1 MKFIF
6 ATDSFKG
13 SLTSEEAEGLLSRAL
28 KKVMPDAVSVSIP
41 TADGGEGT
49 ADALCRAKNGK
60 KIPVRAHDPLFRPIN
75 ASYVRLDENKAVIET
90 ASASGLTLLANH
102 ERDPLLTSG
111 YGSGEIIAQALKD
124 GCRDLYIALGG
135 SATNDGGIGTLKAL
149 GYHFYDEEGKELEGR
164 GQDLIRI
171 HEIDDRDRNPLLDE
185 AHITLLS
192 DVINPLCGKN
202 GATYTFGRQKGGTE
216 EKLNYLER
224 GMISWRNLLKRKYRR
239 DADRIKGAGAAGG
252 MGAGLAIT
260 LNAEIRSGISVVLDL
275 SGFDEQVLDAD
286 YVITGEGRTDW
297 QSSCGKVLQGIGE
310 RCSRYQIPVIA
321 ISGSTGEGY
330 EEIYSHGITYLFTTS
345 DPDHDLMWNMNHARD
360 LYYQTAVSV
369 FTMIRERQK

>member
-135 SATNDGGIGTLKAL
+135 SATNDGGIGTLRAL